1 MDNLRSN
8 ILKTAEKLFVKY
20 GIRSVSIDDICNEL
34 HISKKT
40 FYTEF
45 RQKDEIVSLVLVSIT
60 EQNRKEDKE
69 CTALVN
75 STNAIDF
82 ALSYRHPALRE
93 RKKKNEKF
101 MHDLIKYYPEIHA
114 RFIDSRRDAIKE
126 FICGNIL
133 RGVKEGLFRGEL
145 ENTNKDSVIVSLILN
160 IFLTMVTPSIDEES
174 VKKEEIF
181 DLKVDCYLRM
191 VCNAEGIKYYEQKN
205 V

>member
-45 RQKDEIVSLVLVSIT
+45 RQKDDIVALVLEAFS

-69 CTALVN
+69 YSTLVN

-82 ALSYRHPALRE
+82 VLSYRHPALRE
-93 RKKKNEKF
+93 RKKRNEKF

-114 RFIDSRRDAIKE
+114 RFIDSRRGAISE
-126 FICGNIL
+126 FILDNIL
-133 RGVKEGLFRGEL
+133 RGVRDGLYRKELEGLTAGSVFVSVIMNMFLTIDIPAAEAEGM
-145 ENTNKDSVIVSLILN
+145 NKDDV
-160 IFLTMVTPSIDEES
+160 
-174 VKKEEIF
+174 F